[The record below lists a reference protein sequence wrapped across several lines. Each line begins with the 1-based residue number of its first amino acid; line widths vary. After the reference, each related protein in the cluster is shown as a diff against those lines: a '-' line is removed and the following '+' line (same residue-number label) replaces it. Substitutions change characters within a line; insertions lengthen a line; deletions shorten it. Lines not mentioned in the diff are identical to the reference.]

1 MNKGELI
8 AAVAER
14 SGAPRVTVEAILNG
28 LFETIGARLAV
39 GERVTI
45 PGFGTFEPRHRAAR
59 SGMNPATGA
68 RIQIAATTVPAFRAG
83 QTLRGRVA
91 SAPLAKPDPEPT
103 MAAVAM
109 AVAADGEAAPKATK
123 KKKGGAKDTAKAS
136 EKASDKAKKRK
147 KK

>member
-28 LFETIGARLAV
+28 LCDTIGARLAM

-45 PGFGTFEPRHRAAR
+45 PGFGTFESRHRAAR
-59 SGMNPATGA
+59 GGMNPATGA

-91 SAPLAKPDPEPT
+91 SAPIAKPDPELEP
-103 MAAVAM
+103 AM
-109 AVAADGEAAPKATK
+109 AVAPDGEAAAPKTVK
-123 KKKGGAKDTAKAS
+123 KKKSGGKDADKS
-136 EKASDKAKKRK
+136 SDKAKKRK